1 MGFSVLIVDDSL
13 SMRKLIKKVIELSGF
28 DVEEFLEAA
37 NGREALQ
44 LLEDHWVDLVL
55 CDIHM
60 PEMDGLELLRR
71 MRQEE
76 VLGRIPVIMISTEG
90 REEVLKEAQELGAKG
105 YVKKPFSPEKIRE
118 TMDRVMGEEYARGAD
133 R

>member
-60 PEMDGLELLRR
+60 PEMDGLELLRQ

>member
-1 MGFSVLIVDDSL
+1 MIVDDSL
-13 SMRKLIKKVIELSGF
+13 SMRRLIRKVIELSGF

-60 PEMDGLELLRR
+60 PEMDGLELLRQ
-71 MRQEE
+71 MKQEE
-76 VLGRIPVIMISTEG
+76 VLGRIPVIIISTEG
-90 REEVLKEAQELGAKG
+90 REEVLKEAEKLGAKG
-105 YVKKPFSPEKIRE
+105 YVKKPFSPERIRE
-118 TMDRVMGEEYARGAD
+118 TMDKVMGEEYARGAN

>member
-1 MGFSVLIVDDSL
+1 MIVDDSL

-60 PEMDGLELLRR
+60 PEMDGLELLRQ

>member
-1 MGFSVLIVDDSL
+1 LIVDDSL

>member
-1 MGFSVLIVDDSL
+1 LIVDDSL

-60 PEMDGLELLRR
+60 PEMDGLELLRQ

>member
-60 PEMDGLELLRR
+60 PEMDGLELLRQ

-76 VLGRIPVIMISTEG
+76 VLGRIPVIMISTDG
-90 REEVLKEAQELGAKG
+90 RKEVLKEAQELGAKG

>member
-1 MGFSVLIVDDSL
+1 MIVDDSL

>member
-1 MGFSVLIVDDSL
+1 MIVDDSL

-44 LLEDHWVDLVL
+44 LLGDHWVDLVL